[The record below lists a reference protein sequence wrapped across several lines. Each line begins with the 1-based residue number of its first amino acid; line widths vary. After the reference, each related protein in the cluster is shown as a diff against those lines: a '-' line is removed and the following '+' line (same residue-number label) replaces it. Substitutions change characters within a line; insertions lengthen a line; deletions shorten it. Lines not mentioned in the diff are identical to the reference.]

1 MQWSV
6 SRGKGRSVQPLHVN
20 TTERPGASGTVVK
33 VFDCKRA
40 QILGSGSVWPGP
52 GALAKVEMQGFA
64 DTAAA
69 QAPARLGPV
78 DPQSSQ
84 GKALYVGNLHSS
96 VSQDMLQVLVAVAHI
111 CHPHVMSACEC
122 SLTCVSDVPDV

>member
-1 MQWSV
+1 M
-6 SRGKGRSVQPLHVN
+6 QPLHVN
-20 TTERPGASGTVVK
+20 TTERPGAWGTFVQL
-33 VFDCKRA
+33 FDCKRA

-52 GALAKVEMQGFA
+52 GAFAKVEMQGFA
-64 DTAAA
+64 ETAAA

-96 VSQDMLQVLVAVAHI
+96 VSQDMLQVRVAVAHF
-111 CHPHVMSACEC
+111 CHPHAMPTCEC
-122 SLTCVSDVPDV
+122 SPACVSDVLEV